1 VNTKGDKKMPN
12 DQRLE
17 EMTGKT
23 IITFCAHPDDDA
35 YYCSGTLAKLMI
47 NNNNVIMVMYT
58 NGNKGSHDLEMTSE
72 RLAQIR
78 KKEEEEACAVIGI
91 KSENIIWMGYDDGEL
106 EYANPKELCGKATR
120 LIRMYR
126 PDVVICFDPGREFR
140 QWHKT
145 DHSMA
150 AFNTVDAAR
159 ASAYHLYY
167 PEHLLYEGLK
177 PFMVKDFFFFSS
189 REPNYEVDVT
199 DAIELKLLAQSKH
212 VSQQGSAHQKYSS
225 TMTEVEQEELRKH
238 IEEAKGK
245 KHIERFRRGGT
256 DY

>member
-1 VNTKGDKKMPN
+1 MAKEE
-12 DQRLE
+12 RLE
-17 EMTGKT
+17 EMKNKT
-23 IITFCAHPDDDA
+23 VLAFCAHPDDDA
-35 YYCSGTLAKLMI
+35 YYCSGTLAILAK
-47 NNNNVIMVMYT
+47 NNNVMIVMYT

-72 RLAQIR
+72 KLAQIR
-78 KKEEEEACAVIGI
+78 KREEEEACAVIGI

-120 LIRMYR
+120 LIRKYR

-177 PFMVKDFFFFSS
+177 PFMVQDFFYFAS
-189 REPNYEVDVT
+189 REPNYEVDVS
-199 DAIELKLLAQSKH
+199 DVIELKLLVQSKH
-212 VSQQGSAHQKYSS
+212 VSQQGSAHHKYSP
-225 TMTEVEQEELRKH
+225 TMTEAEQEALKKA

>member
-1 VNTKGDKKMPN
+1 MPN
-12 DQRLE
+12 SEKLE
-17 EMTGKT
+17 EMKGKT
-23 IITFCAHPDDDA
+23 ILTFCAHPDDDA
-35 YYCSGTLAKLMI
+35 YYCSGTLAILAR
-47 NNNNVIMVMYT
+47 NGNEVIIVFYT

-78 KKEEEEACAVIGI
+78 KKEEEEACTVIGI
-91 KSENIIWMGYDDGEL
+91 KPENIIWLGYDDGEL

-126 PDVVICFDPGREFR
+126 PDVVISFDPGRDFR

-145 DHSMA
+145 DHSMS

-177 PFMVKDFFFFSS
+177 PFMVNDFFFFCSS
-189 REPNYEVDVT
+189 EPNYEVDVS
-199 DAIELKLLAQSKH
+199 DVIELKLLSQSKH
-212 VSQQGSAHQKYSS
+212 VSQQGASHYKYSP
-225 TMTEVEQEELRKH
+225 TMTEAEQENLKRR
-238 IEEAKGK
+238 IEEAKCK
-245 KHIERFRRGGT
+245 KHIESFRRGGT